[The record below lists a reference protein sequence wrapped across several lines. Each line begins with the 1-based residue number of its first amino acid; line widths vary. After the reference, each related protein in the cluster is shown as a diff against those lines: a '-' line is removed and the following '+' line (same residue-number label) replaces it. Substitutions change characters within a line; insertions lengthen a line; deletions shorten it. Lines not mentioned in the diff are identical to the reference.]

1 MMEYYEKKKYS
12 RAVWYLV
19 DAEKKADFIAILNAV
34 QRKNNIFCNIE
45 SRPYHGKKYSSVIW
59 ICVG

>member
-1 MMEYYEKKKYS
+1 MMEYYEKKKGS

-19 DAEKKADFIAILNAV
+19 DAEKKADFIAMLNAV

-45 SRPYHGKKYSSVIW
+45 SRPYRGEKYSGVIW